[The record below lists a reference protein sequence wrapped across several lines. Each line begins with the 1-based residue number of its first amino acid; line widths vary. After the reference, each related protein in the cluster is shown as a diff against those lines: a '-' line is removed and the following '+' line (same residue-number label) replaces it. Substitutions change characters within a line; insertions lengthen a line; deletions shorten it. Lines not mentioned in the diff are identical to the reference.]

1 MEVGLLWK
9 LDYYGSWIGNY
20 GSWIMEVG
28 LETMEVGLAGLS
40 IIMGPAAW

>member
-1 MEVGLLWK
+1 MEVGLWK